1 MNGMNTPLG
10 KQVSVLCLALAF
22 SFATGLCASTQNT
35 LGAPAAPSGA
45 ASFLFTNATALVY
58 DLTGRYQFGHE
69 VVVAGG
75 RKVMVSLGLSV
86 QQDAAGVLRGSGV
99 TNIQVGNELVAA
111 SYSISGRVTGGGG
124 NATRATLSV
133 RWLSSGVAV
142 GTNGSFTIS
151 VQYNLGVSPGGLSG
165 TATGQAR
172 FAKLGNGTI
181 KSTLSAVP
189 LPAGVNGHW
198 SVNMNLQPPG
208 GTGSVILPNGRSLPA
223 SLAGSFSARSGL
235 ELIKLSGVG
244 SDPGSALTINFFP
257 ATGAVDS
264 LSGKMLGQSVTIKS
278 LSAKIPSPTVSP
290 ASPSPAPSAY
300 AVAQICQECHT
311 PIQQTLNNTRHPQVG
326 VTCQNC
332 HGSLANHAANPYD
345 PAARPVVDDNVLSTA
360 CGACHVGP
368 QHEWKTSAHASVSV
382 SCPTCHE
389 PHMPTGF
396 SDQLRAPL
404 FSTNNYST
412 TTTQVFPTSNN
423 PRVNLCA
430 QCHNDHGAS
439 WRTTSAPPRSTPQ
452 YNIML
457 GTVGELASGLPHSDP
472 SYHALHITNQC
483 VGCHMQATPYRGPTQ
498 PAMTGHQF
506 TVNSYDVC
514 TGCHGSAVNASNFVV
529 FVSMVITSQIK
540 EVQDSLNLWATTKAP
555 SVLTAKYGKRSWE
568 YTTPGALSPGGSG
581 PNAAGQ
587 ALIPDNIKKARF
599 NLYLVLYDGSFGVHN
614 GPYDI
619 DLLDAAQNWVNQ
631 ELSQ

>member
-1 MNGMNTPLG
+1 MNSMKTSLV
-10 KQVSVLCLALAF
+10 KQASALLVASVF
-22 SFATGLCASTQNT
+22 SFATVLCASTQNMP
-35 LGAPAAPSGA
+35 GGQAAPSGPV
-45 ASFLFTNATALVY
+45 SLSLTNATALVY
-58 DLTGRYQFGHE
+58 DLTSRYQFGHE

-75 RKVMVSLGLSV
+75 RTVMVSLGFSV
-86 QQDAAGVLRGSGV
+86 QQDAAGVLQGSGV
-99 TNIQVGNELVAA
+99 TNIQVGDELVAA
-111 SYSISGRVTGGGG
+111 SYSVSGRVTGGGG
-124 NATRATLSV
+124 NATRAALSV

-189 LPAGVNGHW
+189 LPAGVNGRW
-198 SVNMNLQPPG
+198 SVDMNLQPPG

-223 SLAGSFSARSGL
+223 RLAGSFSPRSGL

-244 SDPGSALTINFFP
+244 SDLGSALTINFFP

-264 LSGKMLGQSVTIKS
+264 LSGKILGQSVTLKS
-278 LSAKIPSPTVSP
+278 LSAKIPNPTVSQ
-290 ASPSPAPSAY
+290 ASPARTPSAY
-300 AVAQICQECHT
+300 AVSQICIECHN
-311 PIQQTLNNTRHPQVG
+311 PIQQILNNTRHPQVG

-332 HGSLANHAANPYD
+332 HGSLANHAANEYD
-345 PAARPVVDDNVLSTA
+345 PASRPVVDVNVISTA
-360 CGACHVGP
+360 CGTCHVGP
-368 QHEWKTSAHASVSV
+368 QREWKTSAHASASV
-382 SCPTCHE
+382 SCPVCHE
-389 PHMPTGF
+389 PHKPTGF
-396 SDQLRAPL
+396 PDQLRGGL
-404 FSTNNYST
+404 YSTNNS
-412 TTTQVFPTSNN
+412 SG
-423 PRVNLCA
+423 NLCA
-430 QCHNDHGAS
+430 QCHNDNGAS
-439 WRTTSAPPRSTPQ
+439 WTTTSAPPRPTPQ
-452 YNIML
+452 FNMLL
-457 GTVGELASGLPHSDP
+457 GTVGELASGLPHRDP
-472 SYHALHITNQC
+472 SYHALYITNQC

-498 PAMTGHQF
+498 PAMTGHQL
-506 TVNSYDVC
+506 TVNSYNVC
-514 TGCHGSAVNASNFVV
+514 AGCHGSVANTSNFVA
-529 FVSMVITSQIK
+529 FVSTVITSQIK
-540 EVQDSLNLWATTKAP
+540 EVQNSLNLWATTKAP
-555 SVLTAKYGKRSWE
+555 PSLTARYGKRAWE
-568 YTTPGALSPGGSG
+568 YTTPGVLSSGGSG

>member
-10 KQVSVLCLALAF
+10 KQVSVLCLASAF
-22 SFATGLCASTQNT
+22 SFATVLCASTQNM
-35 LGAPAAPSGA
+35 LGGQAAPSGPV
-45 ASFLFTNATALVY
+45 SFSLTNATALVY

-75 RKVMVSLGLSV
+75 RTVMVSLGLSV

-99 TNIQVGNELVAA
+99 TNIQVGNELIAA

-189 LPAGVNGHW
+189 LPAGVNGRW

-360 CGACHVGP
+360 CGSCHSGS
-368 QHEWKTSAHASVSV
+368 QHPIYSEWKASRHASVSV
-382 SCPTCHE
+382 SCPICHE
-389 PHMPTGF
+389 PHQPTSF
-396 SDQLRAPL
+396 PDQLRGSL
-404 FSTNNYST
+404 FSTNDS
-412 TTTQVFPTSNN
+412 SS
-423 PRVNLCA
+423 VNLCA
-430 QCHNDHGAS
+430 QCHNDRGAS
-439 WRTTSAPPRSTPQ
+439 WTTSSAPPRPTPQ
-452 YNIML
+452 YNMML
-457 GTVGELASGLPHSDP
+457 GTVGELESGLPHYDP
-472 SYHALHITNQC
+472 SYHALFITNQC
-483 VGCHMQATPYRGPTQ
+483 VGCHMQTAPYRSPTQ
-498 PAMTGHQF
+498 PAVTGHKF
-506 TVNSYDVC
+506 TVDSYGIC
-514 TGCHGSAVNASNFVV
+514 AGCHGSVVNASNFVV
-529 FVSMVITSQIK
+529 FVTSVITSQIN
-540 EVQDSLNLWATTKAP
+540 EVKASLDQWATTKAP
-555 SVLTAKYGKRSWE
+555 PSLTAKYGKRAWE

-587 ALIPDNIKKARF
+587 ALIPANIKKARF

-614 GPYDI
+614 GPYSVT
-619 DLLDAAQNWVNQ
+619 LLDTAQNWVDQ
-631 ELSQ
+631 ELSR